1 MRKFYNHTCIVV
13 NRNCMTGTDT
23 VHGRI
28 DAVDLTPHQVVAL
41 GVLVVVGVAL
51 LFAQEPM
58 LHDAAHN
65 FRHTA
70 GITCH

>member
-1 MRKFYNHTCIVV
+1 
-13 NRNCMTGTDT
+13 MTGTDT

-28 DAVDLTPHQVVAL
+28 EALELTPGQLVGLAL
-41 GVLVVVGVAL
+41 LALIGVAL

>member
-1 MRKFYNHTCIVV
+1 
-13 NRNCMTGTDT
+13 MTATDT

-28 DAVDLTPHQVVAL
+28 AAVELTPAQVVAL
-41 GVLVVVGVAL
+41 GLLALVGVGL
-51 LFAQEPM
+51 VFAQEPM

>member
-1 MRKFYNHTCIVV
+1 
-13 NRNCMTGTDT
+13 MTEIDT

-28 DAVDLTPHQVVAL
+28 AAVELTPAQVVAL
-41 GVLVVVGVAL
+41 GLVALAGLAL

>member
-1 MRKFYNHTCIVV
+1 
-13 NRNCMTGTDT
+13 MTGADT

-28 DAVDLTPHQVVAL
+28 AAVELTPVQL
-41 GVLVVVGVAL
+41 GVVGVGALVAVAL

>member
-1 MRKFYNHTCIVV
+1 
-13 NRNCMTGTDT
+13 MTGTDT

-28 DAVDLTPHQVVAL
+28 AALDLTPPQLLVL
-41 GVLVVVGVAL
+41 GLVGLVGVAL

>member
-1 MRKFYNHTCIVV
+1 
-13 NRNCMTGTDT
+13 MTGTDT

-28 DAVDLTPHQVVAL
+28 EALELTPGQLVGLGLLAL
-41 GVLVVVGVAL
+41 IGVAL